1 MSEDRLERALQ
12 EMKQEDIDA
21 ETLESARARVWN
33 EVASAAGAS
42 CAEFRPDLPA
52 YLGGGLGDSRRVLM
66 EDHLEPLPRMPCH
79 DGRDEGRTAGDRHAA
94 ARLAALGPMGIAGRG
109 SRTAARRRVRR
120 ARPDRR
126 HDGSRR
132 SAGHGRLGR
141 RRPVPP
147 ARGNA
152 RRPARRLARRT
163 WSAPDRGRTP
173 CCGSPTDRSWTS
185 TSGRSCS

>member
-12 EMKQEDIDA
+12 EMKQEDVDA

-94 ARLAALGPMGIAGRG
+94 ARPRGAGCDG
-109 SRTAARRRVRR
+109 
-120 ARPDRR
+120 DRWPR
-126 HDGSRR
+126 QPHWCLR
-132 SAGHGRLGR
+132 SSISDA
-141 RRPVPP
+141 
-147 ARGNA
+147 
-152 RRPARRLARRT
+152 
-163 WSAPDRGRTP
+163 TP
-173 CCGSPTDRSWTS
+173 S
-185 TSGRSCS
+185 TP